1 MTSENI
7 MNEDYLPKE
16 VLKWREKNKDRLEQF
31 RLKESSH
38 RKFKSLNEV
47 FEELNK
53 WVDDT
58 EEFLKDREKIK

>member
-1 MTSENI
+1 MTDDN
-7 MNEDYLPKE
+7 YLPKAVVE
-16 VLKWREKNKDRLEQF
+16 WREKNKDRLEQF
-31 RLKESSH
+31 RLKEPSH